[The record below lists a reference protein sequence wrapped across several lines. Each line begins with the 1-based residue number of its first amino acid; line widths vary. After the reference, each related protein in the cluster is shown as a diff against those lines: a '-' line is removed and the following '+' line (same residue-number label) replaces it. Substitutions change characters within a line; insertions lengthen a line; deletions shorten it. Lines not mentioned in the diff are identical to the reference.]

1 MVPSS
6 HEPNVRFTPR
16 AQVYGQ
22 SLVAWTCALASL
34 VGALLLGF
42 WLVKPETMKLLL
54 SQGGYYFISAIFL
67 LFVGVVAAQALRARP
82 KTPALHAW
90 LTVAAGCALV
100 VMADRLGHKVFYD
113 ESVLQCTAMDMYEHR
128 EVGTVYRAFWFGD
141 TWATLD
147 AYFDKRPYFFAYLVS
162 LLHDISGYRASNV
175 FVVNAALVPLLLSMV
190 YWLGKRLGGER
201 AALVAV
207 LLMGSLPLLGHCAL
221 SGAMEVHN
229 LTMLAALVCLSLVY
243 LEKPGRLNLAGVCLA
258 MVLLSQS
265 RYESILF
272 SAAVALVIV
281 LGWVRRGRAMITP
294 ELCLLPLCL
303 VPSFWH
309 NRIIDATP
317 SLWELKPGQV
327 SRFSVEY
334 LAGNWDGFLGF
345 HFHLGKQYPNSLLLS
360 FGALVLAPL
369 GLWLWLRSGAR
380 ARELRGNEAW
390 WCWVVFATICG
401 GLTILLLFY
410 YWARL
415 DDPMAS
421 RFALPACLFAA
432 LGCAGIHSKIA
443 ERHRW
448 VVYAGRLAF
457 GLYMA
462 AYFLPKAGCRFYTHS
477 NLLHTQVEWD
487 IAQIK
492 ARPGVHR
499 LVIAGDSVTP
509 FIAEQIP
516 SIIMDR
522 ARKRLSFVR
531 HQLEVGNV
539 SEVLVV
545 QTLVPTTKDGD
556 FTLQPGH
563 ELPHSVKLE
572 TVALRRFGGCLRR
585 ISRVVSIDASE

>member
-1 MVPSS
+1 M
-6 HEPNVRFTPR
+6 
-16 AQVYGQ
+16 
-22 SLVAWTCALASL
+22 
-34 VGALLLGF
+34 LGF
-42 WLVKPETMKLLL
+42 KLVEPDQMKHML
-54 SQGGYYFISAIFL
+54 SQGGYYFISLTFL
-67 LFVGVVAAQALRARP
+67 LFVGSVLAQTWRLPRRWP
-82 KTPALHAW
+82 SLHAW

-100 VMADRLGHKVFYD
+100 FMADRVGHKIFYD

-175 FVVNAALVPLLLSMV
+175 FWVNAALVPVFLSLV
-190 YWLGKRLGGER
+190 YWLGKRLGGAR
-201 AALVAV
+201 AALVSV

-229 LTMLAALVCLSLVY
+229 LTMLAALVCLSVVY
-243 LEKPGRLNLAGVCLA
+243 LETPERLNLASVCLA
-258 MVLLSQS
+258 TVLLSQS

-272 SAAVALVIV
+272 SGAVALVIV
-281 LGWVRRGRAMITP
+281 LGWVRRGRALITP
-294 ELCLLPLCL
+294 ELCLLPLFL
-303 VPSFWH
+303 VPALWH

-327 SRFSVEY
+327 SRFSLEY
-334 LAGNWDGFLGF
+334 LVENWDGLLNF
-345 HFHLGKQYPNSLLLS
+345 HFHLGKQFPNSLLLS
-360 FGALVLAPL
+360 LGTLVLAPV
-369 GLWLWLRSGAR
+369 GIGIWLRSRPRGPF
-380 ARELRGNEAW
+380 ERGNEVW
-390 WCWVVFATICG
+390 WGWAVFSILSG
-401 GLTILLLFY
+401 ILTIVLLFY

-421 RFALPACLFAA
+421 RFALPSCLFAA
-432 LGCAGIHSKIA
+432 LGCAGIYSRIA
-443 ERHRW
+443 GRYGW
-448 VVYAGRLAF
+448 VLYAGRLSF
-457 GLYMA
+457 CLYMA
-462 AYFLPKAGCRFYTHS
+462 ASFLPKAGCRFYTHS
-477 NLLHTQVEWD
+477 NLLHAQVEWD

-522 ARKRLSFVR
+522 ARRRLALVR

-563 ELPHSVKLE
+563 ELPDSVKLE

-585 ISRVVSIDASE
+585 ISRVVSIDAAE